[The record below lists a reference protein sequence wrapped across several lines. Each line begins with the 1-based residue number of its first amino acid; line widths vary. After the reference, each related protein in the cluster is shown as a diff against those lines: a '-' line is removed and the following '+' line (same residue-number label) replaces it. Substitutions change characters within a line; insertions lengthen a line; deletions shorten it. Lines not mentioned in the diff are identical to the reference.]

1 MSLLN
6 IPTVAGL
13 TINGVYKGTRVQNG
27 KPNQQGQSIQSVLG
41 GIAVKTTD
49 AYGAVVEETFEFQF
63 SQALVQQGWPA
74 KMAVL
79 EGTEISVPVWGR
91 VWTGAKS
98 SGVTYYLANTVSE
111 LIK

>member
-13 TINGVYKGTRVQNG
+13 TINGTYKGTRIVNG
-27 KPNQQGQSIQSVLG
+27 KPNQQGQSIQSVIG
-41 GIAVKTTD
+41 GVAVKGVD
-49 AYGAVVEETFEFQF
+49 NYGDPTEQIFEFQF
-63 SQALVQQGWPA
+63 SQSLVQQGFPA
-74 KMAVL
+74 KMAAL

-91 VWTGAKS
+91 VWTGAKT
-98 SGVTYYLANTVSE
+98 SGVTYYLANSVSE